1 MPVPNNHAD
10 DPAAFFF
17 RTAALSD
24 MKGLRDVFCRA
35 SLANSDDR
43 DLLRSHPEFLELSD
57 EGVRQGRT
65 RVALDA
71 DAIVLGFASFK
82 LLDHVLEVEDLFVD
96 PTKWRRGIGTALMLD
111 MVAIAARRG
120 FTRLEV
126 TGNPHALS
134 FYKNTGFTVSH
145 EVATDLYPA
154 PRLYRII
161 D

>member
-1 MPVPNNHAD
+1 
-10 DPAAFFF
+10 
-17 RTAALSD
+17 
-24 MKGLRDVFCRA
+24 
-35 SLANSDDR
+35 
-43 DLLRSHPEFLELSD
+43 
-57 EGVRQGRT
+57 
-65 RVALDA
+65 LDA
-71 DAIVLGFASFK
+71 DATVLGFASFK

-161 D
+161 S